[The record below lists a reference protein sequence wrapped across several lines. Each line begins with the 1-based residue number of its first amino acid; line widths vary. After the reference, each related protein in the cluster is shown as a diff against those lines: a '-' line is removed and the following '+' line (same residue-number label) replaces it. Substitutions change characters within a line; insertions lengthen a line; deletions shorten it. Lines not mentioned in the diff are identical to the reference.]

1 MGRSSL
7 HIQRRTNQQIQ
18 TTRNNMSVSFKV
30 TLSNGEEQETRR
42 FQVDKEVAG
51 SLVYLKQKIAAIFP
65 ELRRS
70 EPVLSW
76 VDEDGDEVVVTSD
89 EELQVALT
97 ALTGPVYKLKA
108 KVADKANDEGHPG
121 MARRGQAHHH
131 GVVCDGCDGPVVGP
145 RHKCL
150 VCPDYD
156 LCATC
161 EARGLHAHHKMIR
174 LPAPCKRVA
183 PRCHLARQV
192 NPILGDPNI
201 QVLAN
206 LFGGRPW
213 VNGCQGMRPAM
224 PATNNQAMPA
234 EPKDTKPETE
244 KITEA
249 KKTECGELRK
259 PATTTDQTSSN
270 ANGLPGIL
278 ADLTPLLGP
287 MQAERLSQFLRNISA
302 PQENQ
307 EPEERVAKEKQPE
320 QQLQE
325 QLGQLG
331 QLGQLV
337 QLGGLISTFLWPA
350 AVEAAFPL
358 LEALSKA
365 GQEHLAKS
373 DQDGQE
379 QPRKGE
385 NQETEEQV
393 PAQVKEAEEKG
404 KKDVEPEKEKE
415 METQDDTKEDS
426 DFEVIPEVSQKTSIY
441 PTLPSEEQIRLW
453 KTNPRQPENKD
464 GKEVA
469 EKMDSNTHTSAEDM
483 KDNEKEDKV
492 EAALK
497 TMQAMG
503 FSDDGGWLSSLLRAK
518 SGDVGKVLDTIKPSV
533 LDRY

>member
-18 TTRNNMSVSFKV
+18 TTRDKMSVSFKV
-30 TLSNGEEQETRR
+30 TLNKGEEQETRR
-42 FQVDKEVAG
+42 FQVDKEVAS
-51 SLVYLKQKIAAIFP
+51 SLTYLNQKIAAIFP

-70 EPVLSW
+70 EPVLIW

-97 ALTGPVYKLKA
+97 ALTGPVYKLKV
-108 KVADKANDEGHPG
+108 KLGDKAKDGGNSG
-121 MARRGQAHHH
+121 MARSAQVHW

-145 RHKCL
+145 RYKCL

-174 LPAPCKRVA
+174 LPAPCKRAA

-213 VNGCQGMRPAM
+213 VNGCQGMRPAT
-224 PATNNQAMPA
+224 PATKNPAKPA
-234 EPKDTKPETE
+234 EPKDTKPAEKKSETE
-244 KITEA
+244 KIAEA
-249 KKTECGELRK
+249 KKTECEDPSK
-259 PATTTDQTSSN
+259 PATTTDADHTTDQTSSN
-270 ANGLPGIL
+270 ASGLPGIL

-287 MQAERLSQFLRNISA
+287 MQAEQLAQFLKKISA
-302 PQENQ
+302 PEQNQ
-307 EPEERVAKEKQPE
+307 EPEKREAKEKQPE
-320 QQLQE
+320 HQLQE

-331 QLGQLV
+331 QLGQF
-337 QLGGLISTFLWPA
+337 GGLISTFLGPA
-350 AVEAAFPL
+350 AAEAAFPL
-358 LEALSKA
+358 LEALTKA
-365 GQEHLAKS
+365 GQDHLAKAGL
-373 DQDGQE
+373 DGQE
-379 QPRKGE
+379 QPRKGDD
-385 NQETEEQV
+385 QATEEQV
-393 PAQVKEAEEKG
+393 PAQEKET
-404 KKDVEPEKEKE
+404 KEKE
-415 METQDDTKEDS
+415 TETQDDIKEDS
-426 DFEVIPEVSQKTSIY
+426 DFEVIPEVSQKTNVY
-441 PTLPSEEQIRLW
+441 PTLPSEEQTRLW
-453 KTNPRQPENKD
+453 KTNLMQPENEE
-464 GKEVA
+464 GKETT
-469 EKMDSNTHTSAEDM
+469 EKMCSNTHTSAEDM
-483 KDNEKEDKV
+483 KGNEKEDKV

-533 LDRY
+533 LDTY